1 MKILISQQG
10 HSMEGLFPLAFVAFL
25 VAVVFRIMLRSRTQV
40 SIKVPTLGFL
50 NLGGDEFL
58 PLIDTDRAALGPI
71 FSEVKTGAG
80 YQIPSC
86 DILFI
91 YANVAPDGSVGVDVN
106 LTVRHLA
113 ARAGAAIT
121 VVASGN
127 SSENLLA
134 AARLPG
140 PKRANL
146 VWTLDRKG
154 EAFPRFFVNL
164 FTHMKKGRSMP
175 AAWVGISPQVPS
187 RMQQDQNLPDMICNL
202 EAGQVRFQRAG

>member
-1 MKILISQQG
+1 MKLLNSQQG

-25 VAVVFRIMLRSRTQV
+25 VAVVFRIMLRSRAQV
-40 SIKVPTLGFL
+40 PIKSPTLGFL

-58 PLIDTDRAALGPI
+58 PLIDTDRAALAPI

-80 YQIPSC
+80 YQIPNC

-91 YANVAPDGSVGVDVN
+91 YANVTPDGSVGIDIN

-113 ARAGAAIT
+113 ERAGAAIT

-127 SSENLLA
+127 SSENVLA
-134 AARLPG
+134 AARLAG
-140 PKRANL
+140 PKQTNL

-154 EAFPRFFVNL
+154 EAFPRFFVQL

-175 AAWVGISPQVPS
+175 AAWVAISPQVPS